1 MPSKSD
7 ERAFQLGPYWLSQRP
22 NSPQW
27 CRTWFDT
34 DTRQTRRASLGTD
47 DLEAA
52 KEALAAW
59 FTLNGRRDREE
70 PRSVVL
76 ATVCARYQDK
86 QGQHVRSANIQR
98 RNLTI
103 ILEALSPGLTVGEFT
118 LERQMEVVR
127 KLRGQSYA
135 DGTIK
140 RAMGAVKA
148 AVNFAWKN
156 GELDRPV
163 PFGTLPEGQPRERVL
178 SVEEIAALWDA
189 TEPPH
194 LQTFLMLLLG
204 TAARPEAILQLTRFQ
219 CDLARGIIDLN
230 PPGRSQTKKR
240 RPVVPMPDFLV
251 PWIERA
257 TGPLVHWHGKP
268 IQKINKTWRTIRDAA
283 GLDADVVPYS
293 IRHTVAT
300 ELRSRGVPELEI
312 AGMLGHSMPNFRTTG
327 RYAKYAPDYLGK
339 AREALDDLMEEVGR
353 VASRPIIPVTL
364 RASSVLA
371 IATPRMG
378 SDAKSVVFIGRTG
391 AGEGIRTL
399 DPNLGKIGLYLF
411 WGTLRYSRA

>member
-1 MPSKSD
+1 MSKNSD
-7 ERAFQLGPYWLSQRP
+7 ERPFELGEYWLSQRP

-27 CRTWFDT
+27 CRTYFDAE
-34 DTRQTRRASLGTD
+34 TRQTRRASLGTG
-47 DLEAA
+47 DLETA
-52 KEALAAW
+52 KAALAEW
-59 FTLNGRRDREE
+59 YTLHGRRDREE

-86 QGQHVRSANIQR
+86 QGQHVRSAGIQR

-103 ILEALSPGLTVGEFT
+103 ILEALSPGITVGEFT

-127 KLRGQSYA
+127 KLRGQGYA

-178 SVEEIAALWDA
+178 SIEELAALWDA

-194 LQTFLMLLLG
+194 LQMFVMLLLG

-219 CDLARGIIDLN
+219 CDTARGIIDLN

-251 PWIERA
+251 PWIETA
-257 TGPLVHWHGKP
+257 NSHLVQWKGKP
-268 IQKINKTWRTIRDAA
+268 IQKINKTWRTIRDDA
-283 GLDADVVPYS
+283 GLSDDVVPYS

-312 AGMLGHSMPNFRTTG
+312 AGMLGHAMPNFRTTG

-339 AREALDDLMEEVGR
+339 AREALDDLADEVGR
-353 VASRPIIPVTL
+353 LASRPITPVTV
-364 RASSVLA
+364 RASSV
-371 IATPRMG
+371 
-378 SDAKSVVFIGRTG
+378 
-391 AGEGIRTL
+391 
-399 DPNLGKIGLYLF
+399 
-411 WGTLRYSRA
+411 

>member
-1 MPSKSD
+1 MSKKS
-7 ERAFQLGPYWLSQRP
+7 EQRLFQLGQYWLSQRP

-27 CRTWFDT
+27 CRTWFDA
-34 DTRQTRRASLGTD
+34 DTRQTCRASLGTD

-59 FTLNGRRDREE
+59 FTLNGRRDREDA
-70 PRSVVL
+70 RSVVL

-86 QGQHVRSANIQR
+86 QDKHVRSSAIQR

-103 ILEALSPGLTVGEFT
+103 ILEALPPGITVGEFT

-127 KLRGQSYA
+127 KMRGAGYA

-156 GELDRPV
+156 GELDRPI
-163 PFGTLPEGQPRERVL
+163 PFGTLPEGQPRERIL
-178 SVEEIAALWDA
+178 TKEELAALWDA
-189 TEPPH
+189 TDSRH
-194 LQTFLMLLLG
+194 LQSFIMLLLG
-204 TAARPEAILQLTRFQ
+204 TAARPEAILQLTRSQ
-219 CDLARGIIDLN
+219 CDTARGIIDLN

-251 PWIERA
+251 PWIENA
-257 TGPLVHWHGKP
+257 HGHLVQWKGKP
-268 IQKINKTWRTIRDAA
+268 IQKINKTWRTIREAA
-283 GLDADVVPYS
+283 GLSDDVVPYS

-300 ELRSRGVPELEI
+300 ELRARGVPELEI

-339 AREALDDLMEEVGR
+339 AREALDDLAEEVGR
-353 VASRPIIPVTL
+353 IASRPITPVTL

-371 IATPRMG
+371 DAIPDLG
-378 SDAKSVVFIGRTG
+378 NVAKSVVFLRKSG

-399 DPNLGKIGLYLF
+399 DPNLGKVVLYP
-411 WGTLRYSRA
+411 

>member
-1 MPSKSD
+1 MSKKSD
-7 ERAFQLGPYWLSQRP
+7 ERPFQIGPYYLSQRP

-27 CRTWFDT
+27 CRTYFDA
-34 DTRQTRRASLGTD
+34 DTRQTRRVSLGTAD
-47 DLEAA
+47 FEAA

-59 FTLNGRRDREE
+59 YTLHGRRDREE
-70 PRSVVL
+70 PCSVVL
-76 ATVCARYQDK
+76 ATVCARYHEK
-86 QGQHVRSANIQR
+86 QGQHVRSAGIQR

-103 ILEALSPGLTVGEFT
+103 ILEASSPGITVGEFT

-127 KLRGQSYA
+127 KLRGQGYA

-156 GELDRPV
+156 GELDRPI

-178 SVEEIAALWDA
+178 SIEELAALWDA

-194 LQTFLMLLLG
+194 LQMFVMLLLG

-219 CDLARGIIDLN
+219 CDTARGIIDLN
-230 PPGRSQTKKR
+230 RPGRSQTKKR

-251 PWIERA
+251 PWIETA
-257 TGPLVHWHGKP
+257 NSHLVQWKGKP
-268 IQKINKTWRTIRDAA
+268 IQKINKTWRTIRDDA
-283 GLDADVVPYS
+283 GLSDDVVPYS

-312 AGMLGHSMPNFRTTG
+312 AGMLGHAMPNFRTTG

-339 AREALDDLMEEVGR
+339 AREALDDLADEIGR
-353 VASRPIIPVTL
+353 LASRPITPVTV
-364 RASSVLA
+364 RASSVRA
-371 IATPRMG
+371 DAVPVMG
-378 SDAKSVVFIGRTG
+378 NVAKSVVFLRKTG

-399 DPNLGKIGLYLF
+399 DPNLGKVVLYP
-411 WGTLRYSRA
+411 

>member
-1 MPSKSD
+1 MSTKSD
-7 ERAFQLGPYWLSQRP
+7 ERPFQLGPYWLSQRP

-27 CRTWFDT
+27 CRTWFDAN
-34 DTRQTRRASLGTD
+34 TRQTRRTSLGTD
-47 DLEAA
+47 DLDAA
-52 KEALAAW
+52 KETLAAW
-59 FTLNGRRDREE
+59 YTLNGSRSREE
-70 PRSVVL
+70 PHSVVL

-103 ILEALSPGLTVGEFT
+103 ILEALPLGITVGEFT

-127 KLRGQSYA
+127 KLRGMGYA

-148 AVNFAWKN
+148 AVNFAWRN

-163 PFGTLPEGQPRERVL
+163 PFSTLTEGQPRERVL
-178 SVEEIAALWDA
+178 TVREIAALWDA

-194 LQTFLMLLLG
+194 LQTFIMLMLG
-204 TAARPEAILQLTRFQ
+204 TAARPEAILQLTRNQ

-230 PPGRSQTKKR
+230 SPGRSQTKKR
-240 RPVVPMPDFLV
+240 RPVVPMPDFLA
-251 PWIERA
+251 PWIEQA
-257 TGPLVHWHGKP
+257 TGPLVQWHGKP
-268 IQKINKTWRTIRDAA
+268 IQKINKTWRTIREAA
-283 GLDADVVPYS
+283 GLSDDVVPYS

-300 ELRSRGVPELEI
+300 ELRARGVPELEI
-312 AGMLGHSMPNFRTTG
+312 AGMLGHAMPNFRTTG

-339 AREALDDLMEEVGR
+339 ARAAVDDLANEVAEL
-353 VASRPIIPVTL
+353 ASRPLFPAIV
-364 RASSVLA
+364 RVSSVSA
-371 IATPRMG
+371 VATPDLVDHAN
-378 SDAKSVVFIGRTG
+378 SIAFQLETG

-399 DPNLGKIGLYLF
+399 DPNLGKVVLYP
-411 WGTLRYSRA
+411 

>member
-1 MPSKSD
+1 MSKNSD
-7 ERAFQLGPYWLSQRP
+7 ERPFELGEYWLSKRP

-27 CRTWFDT
+27 CRTWFDAE
-34 DTRQTRRASLGTD
+34 TRQTRRASLGTD

-52 KEALAAW
+52 KATLAEW
-59 FTLNGRRDREE
+59 YTLHGRRDREE

-86 QGQHVRSANIQR
+86 QGQHVRSAGIQR

-103 ILEALSPGLTVGEFT
+103 ILEALPPGITVGEFT

-127 KLRGQSYA
+127 KLRGQGYA

-163 PFGTLPEGQPRERVL
+163 PFGTIPDGQPRERVL
-178 SVEEIAALWDA
+178 TTEELAAFWDA
-189 TEPPH
+189 TDPPH
-194 LQTFLMLLLG
+194 LQMFFMLLLG

-240 RPVVPMPDFLV
+240 RPVVPMPDFLA
-251 PWIERA
+251 PWIETA
-257 TGPLVHWHGKP
+257 NGPLVQWKGKP
-268 IQKINKTWRTIRDAA
+268 IQKINKTWRTIRESAELSD
-283 GLDADVVPYS
+283 DVVPYS

-300 ELRSRGVPELEI
+300 ELRTRGVPELEI

-339 AREALDDLMEEVGR
+339 AREALDDLAAEVGR
-353 VASRPIIPVTL
+353 LASRPITPINL

-371 IATPRMG
+371 DTAPDFR
-378 SDAKSVVFIGRTG
+378 DAAKSVVFLRKTG
-391 AGEGIRTL
+391 AGEAIRTP
-399 DPNLGKIGLYLF
+399 DPNLGKVVLYP
-411 WGTLRYSRA
+411 

>member
-1 MPSKSD
+1 MSKHSD
-7 ERAFQLGPYWLSQRP
+7 ERPFELGEYWLSRRP

-27 CRTWFDT
+27 CRTWFDAE
-34 DTRQTRRASLGTD
+34 TRQTRRASLGTG
-47 DLEAA
+47 DLETA
-52 KEALAAW
+52 KAALAEW
-59 FTLNGRRDREE
+59 YTLHGRRDREE

-86 QGQHVRSANIQR
+86 QGQHVRSAGIQR

-103 ILEALSPGLTVGEFT
+103 ILEALSPGMTVGEFT

-127 KLRGQSYA
+127 KLRGQGYA

-178 SVEEIAALWDA
+178 SIEELAALWDA

-194 LQTFLMLLLG
+194 LQMFVMLLLG

-219 CDLARGIIDLN
+219 CDTARGIIDLN

-251 PWIERA
+251 PWIETA
-257 TGPLVHWHGKP
+257 NSHLVQWKGKP
-268 IQKINKTWRTIRDAA
+268 IQKINKTWRTIRDDA
-283 GLDADVVPYS
+283 GLSDDVVPYS

-327 RYAKYAPDYLGK
+327 RYAKYVPDYLGK
-339 AREALDDLMEEVGR
+339 AREALDDLMDEVGR
-353 VASRPIIPVTL
+353 LASRPITPVTV
-364 RASSVLA
+364 RASSVRA
-371 IATPRMG
+371 DAVPVMG
-378 SDAKSVVFIGRTG
+378 NVAKSVVFLRKTG

-399 DPNLGKIGLYLF
+399 DPNLGKVVLYP
-411 WGTLRYSRA
+411 

>member
-1 MPSKSD
+1 MSKKSE
-7 ERAFQLGPYWLSQRP
+7 ERIFQLGEYWLSKRP

-27 CRTWFDT
+27 CRTWFDAE
-34 DTRQTRRASLGTD
+34 TRQTRRASIGTD

-59 FTLNGRRDREE
+59 FTLNGRRDREDA
-70 PRSVVL
+70 RSVVL

-86 QGQHVRSANIQR
+86 QGQHVRSAGIQR

-103 ILEALSPGLTVGEFT
+103 ILEALPPGITVGEFT
-118 LERQMEVVR
+118 LERQMEATR
-127 KLRGQSYA
+127 KLRGMGYA

-156 GELDRPV
+156 GEIDRPI
-163 PFGTLPEGQPRERVL
+163 PFGTLPDGQPRERIL
-178 SVEEIAALWDA
+178 SLEEIAALWDA
-189 TEPPH
+189 TEPRH
-194 LQTFLMLLLG
+194 LQTFIMMLLG

-219 CDLARGIIDLN
+219 CDTARGIIDLN

-251 PWIERA
+251 PWIESA
-257 TGPLVHWHGKP
+257 TGHLVQWKGKP
-268 IQKINKTWRTIRDAA
+268 IQKINKTWRTIREAA
-283 GLDADVVPYS
+283 GLSDDVVPYS

-300 ELRSRGVPELEI
+300 ELRARGVPELEI
-312 AGMLGHSMPNFRTTG
+312 AGMLGHAMPNFRTTG

-339 AREALDDLMEEVGR
+339 AREALDNLAEEVGR
-353 VASRPIIPVTL
+353 IASRPITPVTL

-371 IATPRMG
+371 DAIPDLG
-378 SDAKSVVFIGRTG
+378 NDAKSVVFLRKSG

-399 DPNLGKIGLYLF
+399 DPNLGKVVLYP
-411 WGTLRYSRA
+411 

>member
-1 MPSKSD
+1 M
-7 ERAFQLGPYWLSQRP
+7 
-22 NSPQW
+22 
-27 CRTWFDT
+27 
-34 DTRQTRRASLGTD
+34 
-47 DLEAA
+47 
-52 KEALAAW
+52 
-59 FTLNGRRDREE
+59 
-70 PRSVVL
+70 L

-86 QGQHVRSANIQR
+86 QGQHVRSAGIQR

-103 ILEALSPGLTVGEFT
+103 ILEALSPGMTVGEFT

-127 KLRGQSYA
+127 KLRGQGYA

-178 SVEEIAALWDA
+178 SIEELAALWDA

-194 LQTFLMLLLG
+194 LQMFVMLLLG

-219 CDLARGIIDLN
+219 CDTARGIIDLN

-251 PWIERA
+251 PWIETA
-257 TGPLVHWHGKP
+257 NSHLVQWKGKP
-268 IQKINKTWRTIRDAA
+268 IQKINKTWRTIRDDA
-283 GLDADVVPYS
+283 GLSDDVVPYS

-327 RYAKYAPDYLGK
+327 RYAKYVPDYLGK
-339 AREALDDLMEEVGR
+339 AREALDDLMDEVGR
-353 VASRPIIPVTL
+353 LASRPITPVTV
-364 RASSVLA
+364 RASSVRA
-371 IATPRMG
+371 DAVPVMG
-378 SDAKSVVFIGRTG
+378 NVAKSVVFLRKTG

-399 DPNLGKIGLYLF
+399 DPNLGKVVLYP
-411 WGTLRYSRA
+411 